1 MVNHLAKNVELWYNH
16 NRTKGGDSM
25 IFDIS
30 DVAFRN
36 VLKDQTFFLPI
47 RWTGSDFSK
56 TLDNLFNYYIKQ
68 LEKSNNTPQPNYNS
82 IQVDLKETKRLCKLL
97 KKAVDHY
104 LNGFPAKA
112 YTSFEKAMELL
123 MKNPLKIYQKSAIEQ
138 FETSGNRYKK
148 GEDLNLFRVVSVQDN
163 KPYTRARVFHT
174 PYTMRSKVST
184 SRYSI
189 AGYPSLYLGTT
200 LPLCCEEIHMNPHQN
215 FALASMYQIE
225 KNLYST
231 NTNIRVIELGVKP
244 QDFLDVEYTDE
255 HCGRQI
261 SKSLLND
268 NNVKSSYLLWYPL
281 IASCSYIRT
290 DKSDPFAA
298 E

>member
-1 MVNHLAKNVELWYNH
+1 
-16 NRTKGGDSM
+16 M

-56 TLDNLFNYYIKQ
+56 TLDNIFNYYIKQ

-123 MKNPLKIYQKSAIEQ
+123 MKNPLKIYQKSAIE
-138 FETSGNRYKK
+138 
-148 GEDLNLFRVVSVQDN
+148 
-163 KPYTRARVFHT
+163 
-174 PYTMRSKVST
+174 
-184 SRYSI
+184 
-189 AGYPSLYLGTT
+189 
-200 LPLCCEEIHMNPHQN
+200 
-215 FALASMYQIE
+215 
-225 KNLYST
+225 
-231 NTNIRVIELGVKP
+231 
-244 QDFLDVEYTDE
+244 
-255 HCGRQI
+255 
-261 SKSLLND
+261 
-268 NNVKSSYLLWYPL
+268 
-281 IASCSYIRT
+281 
-290 DKSDPFAA
+290 
-298 E
+298 

>member
-56 TLDNLFNYYIKQ
+56 TLDNIFNYYIKQ

-123 MKNPLKIYQKSAIEQ
+123 MKNPLKIYQKSAIE
-138 FETSGNRYKK
+138 
-148 GEDLNLFRVVSVQDN
+148 
-163 KPYTRARVFHT
+163 
-174 PYTMRSKVST
+174 
-184 SRYSI
+184 
-189 AGYPSLYLGTT
+189 
-200 LPLCCEEIHMNPHQN
+200 
-215 FALASMYQIE
+215 
-225 KNLYST
+225 
-231 NTNIRVIELGVKP
+231 
-244 QDFLDVEYTDE
+244 
-255 HCGRQI
+255 
-261 SKSLLND
+261 
-268 NNVKSSYLLWYPL
+268 
-281 IASCSYIRT
+281 
-290 DKSDPFAA
+290 
-298 E
+298 